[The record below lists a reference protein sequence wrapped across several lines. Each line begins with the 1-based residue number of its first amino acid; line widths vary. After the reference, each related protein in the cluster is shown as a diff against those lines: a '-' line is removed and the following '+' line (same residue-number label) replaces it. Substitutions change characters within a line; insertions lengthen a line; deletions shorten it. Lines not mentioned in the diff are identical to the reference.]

1 MKGNAK
7 QNSGVSSKKMQ
18 AMKIAFFLYCIWMFW
33 LLFGQRIGWDVSG
46 AYLEQLRK
54 NLNLEP
60 MKTIIWF
67 MTLPDKTS
75 NSYLIRH
82 AAINLIG
89 NVVLFLPFGIVPPC
103 LWQKFRHF
111 WRLLLVAMCAIILVE
126 LTQLVTLLGSCD
138 VDDLILNITGVI
150 IGYGIWK
157 GIDIY
162 CRKRKKMT

>member
-7 QNSGVSSKKMQ
+7 QNPGVSSKRVQMV
-18 AMKIAFFLYCIWMFW
+18 KIAFFLYCIWMFW
-33 LLFGQRIGWDVSG
+33 LLFGQRIGWDGSG

-67 MTLPDKTS
+67 LTLSDKTS

-82 AAINLIG
+82 ATINLAG
-89 NVVLFLPFGIVPPC
+89 NIVLFIPFGAVIPY
-103 LWQKFRHF
+103 LWQKFRPF
-111 WRLLLVAMCAIILVE
+111 WRLLLASMCAIILIE
-126 LTQLVTLLGSCD
+126 LIQLVTLLGSCD
-138 VDDLILNITGVI
+138 VDDLILNMAGVI

-157 GIDIY
+157 GINCY
-162 CRKRKKMT
+162 CRKRRR